1 MRSSFRIAGVGCLT
15 VLVAGAIL
23 AGLNWG
29 RITSVAWNL
38 EAVFD
43 GAEAAQTLRSVDA
56 LLDFID
62 ANRSSVSSVAYRLD
76 DPHSAMLLNPDIPR
90 PLASTIKILVLA
102 GYAQAVDEG
111 RWSPDERVP
120 LVAVEAF
127 FLPRTDGGAH
137 DRAVGVYRERGWLD
151 AAGTVSLRHVVWAMM
166 TVSDNAATD
175 YLLSRLGRERATSL
189 AARLDAVHSDA
200 PLPISGVFLSWAG
213 ASEEPLVDAA
223 WELADR
229 MRGEPEFRTVW
240 RDNPVVNQLGLRE
253 QAHLSATRSPK
264 GTARD
269 YTGLMER
276 VQRGELISGAASA
289 TMRGF
294 LEWPMENEPIRQEF
308 TAFGTKGGSLAG
320 VLTEATY
327 AVPRDAASGGV
338 AALFLEELP
347 LAVWFT
353 LAENYLHQD
362 LLRRLLSDTEF
373 FEGVRQRL
381 DATVQMPRQR

>member
-1 MRSSFRIAGVGCLT
+1 
-15 VLVAGAIL
+15 
-23 AGLNWG
+23 
-29 RITSVAWNL
+29 
-38 EAVFD
+38 
-43 GAEAAQTLRSVDA
+43 
-56 LLDFID
+56 
-62 ANRSSVSSVAYRLD
+62 
-76 DPHSAMLLNPDIPR
+76 
-90 PLASTIKILVLA
+90 
-102 GYAQAVDEG
+102 
-111 RWSPDERVP
+111 
-120 LVAVEAF
+120 
-127 FLPRTDGGAH
+127 
-137 DRAVGVYRERGWLD
+137 
-151 AAGTVSLRHVVWAMM
+151 
-166 TVSDNAATD
+166 
-175 YLLSRLGRERATSL
+175 
-189 AARLDAVHSDA
+189 
-200 PLPISGVFLSWAG
+200 
-213 ASEEPLVDAA
+213 
-223 WELADR
+223 

-240 RDNPVVNQLGLRE
+240 RDNHVVNQLGLRE
-253 QAHLSATRSPK
+253 QAHLSSTRSPK

-269 YTGLMER
+269 YASLMER

-353 LAENYLHQD
+353 LEENYLHQD

-381 DATVQMPRQR
+381 EATPSIG